1 MSLFDKDLLTT
12 KSEAEQFAD
21 YVKEWVEINFEATYQ
36 HCNGITWR
44 IGTSYNYDLKVF
56 QKSFDK
62 YGIYHPWI
70 HIDKLERLDDMLN
83 KYYLITLYYT
93 NDEGNIYAH
102 DKAKKLFD
110 ITLKRSIDYEFV

>member
-12 KSEAEQFAD
+12 KSEAELFAD
-21 YVKEWVEINFEATYQ
+21 YVKEWVEISFEATYQ
-36 HCNGITWR
+36 RCNGITWR

-56 QKSFDK
+56 QESFDK
-62 YGIYHPWI
+62 YGIHHPWI